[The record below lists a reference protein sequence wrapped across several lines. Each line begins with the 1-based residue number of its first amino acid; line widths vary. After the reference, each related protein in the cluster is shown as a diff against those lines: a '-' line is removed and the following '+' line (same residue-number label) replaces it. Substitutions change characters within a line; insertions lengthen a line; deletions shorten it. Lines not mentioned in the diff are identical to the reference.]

1 MTQNRGSIK
10 ECLKQWIF
18 KCKKKF
24 GALVAL
30 FLAVFN
36 LRTWNSQHAK
46 YTKNTLKQSWS
57 CSKGEAAAASA
68 NIKESVDIFDRQW
81 TPRAI
86 VLSKSAIS
94 HATMCPYQNTE
105 RKIPCKNCLQRHIL
119 FRKYLCR
126 TYPLQELS
134 LETISFAETVFA
146 NLILYRNCLCRPY
159 PLQELPLQIKF
170 FTHKNFLFT
179 LQSFKKLLLG
189 NHNLS
194 GKASLQLSF
203 SGKHSSRYLNILHK
217 FHLVTFYNF
226 F

>member
-1 MTQNRGSIK
+1 
-10 ECLKQWIF
+10 LYIF
-18 KCKKKF
+18 IFCSKKKQVVSF
-24 GALVAL
+24 QTGSFSGTVFSDLIL
-30 FLAVFN
+30 FRNCLFRMDPFQE
-36 LRTWNSQHAK
+36 LSFQTGSFSG
-46 YTKNTLKQSWS
+46 T
-57 CSKGEAAAASA
+57 
-68 NIKESVDIFDRQW
+68 
-81 TPRAI
+81 

-179 LQSFKKLLLG
+179 LQSFKKLILG

-203 SGKHSSRYLNILHK
+203 SGKHYSSHLNILHK
-217 FHLVTFYNF
+217 FHFVTFSNF
-226 F
+226 L

>member
-1 MTQNRGSIK
+1 MLDPFQELSFQASSFSGTVLSEWILFRNCLFRLDPFQELSFQTGS
-10 ECLKQWIF
+10 F
-18 KCKKKF
+18 S
-24 GALVAL
+24 G
-30 FLAVFN
+30 
-36 LRTWNSQHAK
+36 T
-46 YTKNTLKQSWS
+46 
-57 CSKGEAAAASA
+57 
-68 NIKESVDIFDRQW
+68 
-81 TPRAI
+81 

-94 HATMCPYQNTE
+94 HATICPYQNTE

-179 LQSFKKLLLG
+179 LQSFKKLILG

-203 SGKHSSRYLNILHK
+203 SGKHYSSHLNILHK
-217 FHLVTFYNF
+217 FHFVTFLTFYNF
-226 F
+226 L

>member
-1 MTQNRGSIK
+1 MFCS
-10 ECLKQWIF
+10 
-18 KCKKKF
+18 KKKTSRVF
-24 GALVAL
+24 SCLIL
-30 FLAVFN
+30 FRNCLFRLDPFQELSFQNGSFSGTVFSDWILFRN
-36 LRTWNSQHAK
+36 CLFRMDPFQELSFQTGSFSG
-46 YTKNTLKQSWS
+46 T
-57 CSKGEAAAASA
+57 
-68 NIKESVDIFDRQW
+68 
-81 TPRAI
+81 

-105 RKIPCKNCLQRHIL
+105 RKTPCKNCLQRHIL

-179 LQSFKKLLLG
+179 LQSFKKLILG

-217 FHLVTFYNF
+217 FHFVTFSNF
-226 F
+226 L

>member
-1 MTQNRGSIK
+1 MVLHCGIYSCFVLRKKQVVSFHAWSFSGTVFSGFILFRNCLVRMDSFQELSFQTGSFSGTVFS
-10 ECLKQWIF
+10 EWI
-18 KCKKKF
+18 
-24 GALVAL
+24 L
-30 FLAVFN
+30 F
-36 LRTWNSQHAK
+36 RNSFQ
-46 YTKNTLKQSWS
+46 TGSFSGT
-57 CSKGEAAAASA
+57 
-68 NIKESVDIFDRQW
+68 
-81 TPRAI
+81 

-94 HATMCPYQNTE
+94 HASLCPYQNTE

-179 LQSFKKLLLG
+179 LQSFKKLILG

-217 FHLVTFYNF
+217 FHFVTFSNF
-226 F
+226 L

>member
-1 MTQNRGSIK
+1 MDPFQELSFQTGSFSGTVFSSILTKQFLKRIQSEKTVPEK
-10 ECLKQWIF
+10 ETGSF
-18 KCKKKF
+18 S
-24 GALVAL
+24 G
-30 FLAVFN
+30 
-36 LRTWNSQHAK
+36 T
-46 YTKNTLKQSWS
+46 
-57 CSKGEAAAASA
+57 
-68 NIKESVDIFDRQW
+68 
-81 TPRAI
+81 

-179 LQSFKKLLLG
+179 LQSFKNLFLG
-189 NHNLS
+189 TIT
-194 GKASLQLSF
+194 F
-203 SGKHSSRYLNILHK
+203 PGKHLCNYLFPENVPQGI
-217 FHLVTFYNF
+217 
-226 F
+226 

>member
-1 MTQNRGSIK
+1 MLLHCGIYSCFVLRKNKS
-10 ECLKQWIF
+10 CLFMLDPFQELSFLVSSFSGTVLSEWI
-18 KCKKKF
+18 
-24 GALVAL
+24 L
-30 FLAVFN
+30 FRNGLFR
-36 LRTWNSQHAK
+36 LDPSGT
-46 YTKNTLKQSWS
+46 
-57 CSKGEAAAASA
+57 
-68 NIKESVDIFDRQW
+68 
-81 TPRAI
+81 

-170 FTHKNFLFT
+170 FTHRNFLFT
-179 LQSFKKLLLG
+179 LQSFKKLILG

-203 SGKHSSRYLNILHK
+203 FRKTFLKVSKHTAQIP
-217 FHLVTFYNF
+217 FCNF

>member
-1 MTQNRGSIK
+1 MFCS
-10 ECLKQWIF
+10 
-18 KCKKKF
+18 KKKTSRVF
-24 GALVAL
+24 SCLIL
-30 FLAVFN
+30 FRNCLFRLPPFQELPCQNGLLSGTVFSDWILFRN
-36 LRTWNSQHAK
+36 CLFRMDPFQELSFQTGSFSG
-46 YTKNTLKQSWS
+46 T
-57 CSKGEAAAASA
+57 
-68 NIKESVDIFDRQW
+68 
-81 TPRAI
+81 

-179 LQSFKKLLLG
+179 LQSFKKLILG

-217 FHLVTFYNF
+217 FHFVTFSNF
-226 F
+226 L

>member
-1 MTQNRGSIK
+1 MDSFQELSFQTGSFSGTVFS
-10 ECLKQWIF
+10 EWI
-18 KCKKKF
+18 
-24 GALVAL
+24 L
-30 FLAVFN
+30 F
-36 LRTWNSQHAK
+36 RNSFQ
-46 YTKNTLKQSWS
+46 TGSFSGT
-57 CSKGEAAAASA
+57 
-68 NIKESVDIFDRQW
+68 
-81 TPRAI
+81 

-170 FTHKNFLFT
+170 FHT
-179 LQSFKKLLLG
+179 QE
-189 NHNLS
+189 
-194 GKASLQLSF
+194 LSF
-203 SGKHSSRYLNILHK
+203 HTS
-217 FHLVTFYNF
+217 VV
-226 F
+226 

>member
-1 MTQNRGSIK
+1 MFCS
-10 ECLKQWIF
+10 
-18 KCKKKF
+18 KKKQVVSF
-24 GALVAL
+24 HAWSFSGTVFSGFILFRNCLVRMDPFQEL
-30 FLAVFN
+30 SFQTGSFSG
-36 LRTWNSQHAK
+36 T
-46 YTKNTLKQSWS
+46 
-57 CSKGEAAAASA
+57 
-68 NIKESVDIFDRQW
+68 
-81 TPRAI
+81 

-179 LQSFKKLLLG
+179 LQSFKKLILG

-203 SGKHSSRYLNILHK
+203 SGKHYSSHLNILHK
-217 FHLVTFYNF
+217 FHFVTFSNF
-226 F
+226 L

>member
-1 MTQNRGSIK
+1 MLLHCGIYSCFVLRKKTSRVFSCLILFRNCLFRLDPFQELFCQNGSFSGTVFSDWILFRN
-10 ECLKQWIF
+10 CLFRMDPFQELSF
-18 KCKKKF
+18 QTGSF
-24 GALVAL
+24 SG
-30 FLAVFN
+30 
-36 LRTWNSQHAK
+36 T
-46 YTKNTLKQSWS
+46 
-57 CSKGEAAAASA
+57 
-68 NIKESVDIFDRQW
+68 
-81 TPRAI
+81 

-179 LQSFKKLLLG
+179 LQSFKKLILG

-203 SGKHSSRYLNILHK
+203 SGKRSSRYLNILHK
-217 FHLVTFYNF
+217 FHFVIFSNF
-226 F
+226 L